1 MDIMLNL
8 GCGPKPIPNW
18 LNTDGDLSY
27 IKNANIRNSVTELD
41 VTKTFPQQ
49 SGSVAFIYSEHM
61 IEHLTTIEARNML
74 EECHRVL
81 HKDGV
86 LRLST
91 PNLSNLVKLHEH
103 SIIGD
108 EFISLVS
115 KKCGIKNDWSTV
127 LNAMFYNWGHK
138 YLYTTS
144 ELMALCQSV
153 GFSVTPV
160 LYHQSA
166 YKELQN
172 LEARGDAAISAFES
186 IILECTKL

>member
-27 IKNANIRNSVTELD
+27 IKNANIRNSVTGLD
-41 VTKTFPQQ
+41 VTKMFPQQ

-61 IEHLTTIEARNML
+61 IEHLTTTEARNML
-74 EECHRVL
+74 EECYRVM
-81 HKDGV
+81 KDDGV
-86 LRLST
+86 MRLST
-91 PNLSNLVKLHEH
+91 PNLGNLTNLSQQSDIAV
-103 SIIGD
+103 

-138 YLYTTS
+138 HLYTTS

-166 YKELQN
+166 YNELQG

-186 IILECTKL
+186 IILELHKS